1 MAAATSWSVLL
12 TPNGSEKYATVAT
25 RNGTIGSGTARAL
38 PTGETGAFDY
48 LPAVIKRCFRKILML
63 RADGTIPADVKIG
76 FQITVGSNAN
86 GPTYT
91 GSVQTGAVVVSGGT
105 TITAPLADGS
115 TAVDLMFALNQGERR
130 IKSDFAT
137 NG

>member
-1 MAAATSWSVLL
+1 MPAATSWAVLL
-12 TPNGSEKYATVAT
+12 TSDGNGKYGVTT
-25 RNGTIGSGTARAL
+25 NRNGTITGGTAQAL

-48 LPAVIKRCFRKILML
+48 LPAVIKRCTRTVLAK
-63 RADGTIPADVKIG
+63 RATAVIPENQNIS
-76 FQITVGSNAN
+76 FQITVGSDSR

-91 GSVQTGAVVVSGGT
+91 GTVRYGATSLSGGT
-105 TITAPLADGS
+105 AITDPIGETTD
-115 TAVDLMFALNQGERR
+115 VDLMFALNQGERR